1 MLMAVQPVGKS
12 GFWAVLVGGVVLK
25 LFPRK
30 PTTSELFQIARS
42 MA

>member
-1 MLMAVQPVGKS
+1 MAVQPVGKS
-12 GFWAVLVGGVVLK
+12 GFWAVLLNGVVLA

-30 PTTSELFQIARS
+30 PTVAELFSLARS

>member
-1 MLMAVQPVGKS
+1 MAVQPVGKS

-30 PTTSELFQIARS
+30 PTVAELFSLARS